1 MTFQFLRGGVATA
14 SVLALSVTLSGCL
27 VGEGSGSIDNPDDTL
42 TLDYATYSPLSLI
55 IKDQGWLEDE
65 LTDQGISVEWVYSAG
80 SNKANENLRAEAIDI
95 GSAAGSAS
103 LLNRAN
109 GAPVKTIAITNQP
122 EWSALVTA
130 ADADISSVAD
140 LAGGTVAATRGTDPF
155 FFLIQALQEHG
166 VDPASVEIQNLQH
179 ADGRQA
185 MEQGSVD
192 AWAGL
197 DPIMAGAEAEGAQ
210 LMYRD
215 VALNTYNFL
224 NATEEF
230 VQDHPD
236 RAQLVV
242 DTYERARQW
251 ALEHPQ
257 ETAEILAEEA
267 GIEIEVA
274 ETVIF
279 ERSNLDISPVPGPD
293 QLSVLRT
300 IGPIFVET
308 ADVDRPEHIQT
319 ALDEIFE
326 PRFAE
331 QAQHAGNYEHTG
343 ETAPTEKS
351 TDH

>member
-1 MTFQFLRGGVATA
+1 MRSTFFRGAVTVATTVAA
-14 SVLALSVTLSGCL
+14 SVALSGCL

-55 IKDQGWLEDE
+55 IKEHGWLEEE
-65 LTDQGISVEWVYSAG
+65 LTDQGVSVEWVYSAG
-80 SNKANENLRAEAIDI
+80 SNRANENLRAEAIDV

-130 ADADISSVAD
+130 EGSDVSSVED

-155 FFLIQALQEHG
+155 FFVVQALQEHG
-166 VDPASVEIQNLQH
+166 VDPDSVEIQNLQH

-215 VALNTYNFL
+215 VDLNTYNFL

-230 VQDHPD
+230 IEEHPD

-242 DTYERARQW
+242 DTYERARDW
-251 ALEHPQ
+251 ALQNPE

-267 GIEIEVA
+267 GIEIDVA

-279 ERSNLDISPVPGPD
+279 ERSNLDISPVPGED
-293 QLSVLRT
+293 QLSVLST
-300 IGPIFVET
+300 IGPIFVDT
-308 ADVDRPEHIQT
+308 GDVDRPEHIET

-331 QAQHAGNYEHTG
+331 QTEEH
-343 ETAPTEKS
+343 
-351 TDH
+351 